1 MKLVLIVL
9 RQRSEINIFS
19 NSFKLIYDSCTVTP
33 LHQRTKKMLNGY
45 LM

>member
-1 MKLVLIVL
+1 MEVVLILL
-9 RQRSEINIFS
+9 RQVNEINISS

-33 LHQRTKKMLNGY
+33 LHQRAKKMLNGY